1 MKASTFI
8 AGIVLA
14 ALAGA
19 GAVVLLNKSEAP
31 VGQPAADI
39 SAADPASPASEQ
51 EVAYIPAREGAYKD
65 DFAALNS
72 QREGVVTLP
81 SGVQYE
87 VLESGHGDQP
97 ESSDTVLV
105 RYQAS
110 LPDGRVFDT
119 TEDDQE
125 PLVLPLESIAV
136 PGLREALLLMQEGD
150 HWRVVIPPS
159 EGFGRTGNNRLRRRD
174 LIYDIRLVAIDPP
187 V

>member
-1 MKASTFI
+1 MKTSTFI

-14 ALAGA
+14 AIAGA
-19 GAVVLLNKSEAP
+19 GAFWLLNKTGTPAGEPAAENAATE
-31 VGQPAADI
+31 PAAD
-39 SAADPASPASEQ
+39 EQ
-51 EVAYIPAREGAYKD
+51 VAYIPAREGAYKD

-87 VLESGHGDQP
+87 VLESGNGDQP
-97 ESSDTVLV
+97 DSSDTVLI
-105 RYQAS
+105 RYEAS

-125 PLVLPLESIAV
+125 PLVLALEAIAV

-174 LIYDIRLVAIDPP
+174 LIYDIRLVAIEPP